1 MVPPTTFPSL
11 PSLTLLP
18 IPAQMLNRTQK
29 DCRSKWTTLQ
39 RSVVIQDMRKGPFV
53 PSEDALLLLRVSEWG
68 DRGQVGHTIVILHH
82 PTIQPSNQPTF
93 FYLVYLGTVFV
104 YFTSLMTFM
113 YKVMT

>member
-1 MVPPTTFPSL
+1 
-11 PSLTLLP
+11 
-18 IPAQMLNRTQK
+18 MLNRTQK

-82 PTIQPSNQPTF
+82 PTIQPTNLFLFSVFGHCICLFYF
-93 FYLVYLGTVFV
+93 FDDFHV
-104 YFTSLMTFM
+104 
-113 YKVMT
+113 